1 MNENPVEEEGTPD
14 SGLSDAFKGLLASE
28 AIAGDLAAEGMFLTS
43 EGLLMVEKPEKS
55 QPLGILFWFCVGW
68 IVLNVIGAIFANVLP
83 LKSPFFEDYNNLNVG
98 PGWHHLFGTDD
109 LGRDIFSR
117 VVYGSRVSIAV
128 GVGAMLIGF
137 GIGAPLGMLAA
148 YKRGRF
154 DTTLTTLMYVLL
166 AFPAIIAT
174 IAVLSFWTP
183 RSLLKIILVIGLA
196 SVPLVYRVIRTATLN
211 VATKDY
217 IIAAKVQGATD
228 RRILVK
234 ELLPNIAPIGVSFLL
249 IGIAT
254 VITLEGALA
263 FLGLS
268 VNPPTASWGNM
279 INEAR
284 TNLAQSVWLVI
295 FPSAAL
301 CLFLLCL
308 NFIGDRL
315 RSHYDVTEV
324 KL

>member
-1 MNENPVEEEGTPD
+1 MSDHQRMEEFA
-14 SGLSDAFKGLLASE
+14 SDPLV
-28 AIAGDLAAEGMFLTS
+28 GDMAQGMFLAEEAT
-43 EGLLMVEKPEKS
+43 LVEKPEKTE
-55 QPLGILFWFCVGW
+55 PLGILFWVCVGW
-68 IVLNVIGAIFANVLP
+68 IALNVLAAILANILP
-83 LKSPFFEDYNNLNVG
+83 LKSPNFEDFNNINVG
-98 PGWHHLFGTDD
+98 PGLHHLFGTDD

-128 GVGAMLIGF
+128 GVGAMIIGF

-148 YKRGRF
+148 FRRGRF
-154 DTTLTTLMYVLL
+154 DTFFTTIMYVLL

-183 RSLLKIILVIGLA
+183 RSLVKIIVVIGLA
-196 SVPLVYRVIRTATLN
+196 SVPLVYRVIRTATLS

-268 VNPPTASWGNM
+268 VNPPTPSWGNM

-284 TNLAQSVWLVI
+284 TVLAQNPYLVI

-315 RSHYDVTEV
+315 RTHFDVTEV

>member
-1 MNENPVEEEGTPD
+1 MSSESVDIVVHEALHPVRRER
-14 SGLSDAFKGLLASE
+14 
-28 AIAGDLAAEGMFLTS
+28 
-43 EGLLMVEKPEKS
+43 
-55 QPLGILFWFCVGW
+55 LGVLFWVCVGYLA
-68 IVLNVIGAIFANVLP
+68 LNVFGALFASLLP
-83 LKSPFFEDYNNLNVG
+83 LPNPLFGDYNALNVG
-98 PGWHHLFGTDD
+98 PSLHHLFGTDD

-117 VVYGSRVSIAV
+117 VVYGSRVSMAV
-128 GVGAMLIGF
+128 GAGAMVIGF
-137 GIGAPLGMLAA
+137 GVGAPLGMLAA
-148 YKRGRF
+148 YRRGRF
-154 DTTLTTLMYVLL
+154 DAVLTALMYVLL
-166 AFPAIIAT
+166 AFPAIVAV

-183 RSLLKIILVIGLA
+183 RTELKIILVIGVA
-196 SVPLVYRVIRTATLN
+196 AIPLVYRVIRTATLA

-217 IIAAKVQGATD
+217 IVAAKVQGATD
-228 RRILVK
+228 RRILAK

-254 VITLEGALA
+254 VVTLEGALA

-268 VNPPTASWGNM
+268 VNAPTPSWGNM

-284 TNLAQSVWLVI
+284 TVMAQNPWLVL
-295 FPSAAL
+295 FPSLAL

-315 RSHYDVTEV
+315 RTFYDVTDA

>member
-1 MNENPVEEEGTPD
+1 MEQFA
-14 SGLSDAFKGLLASE
+14 SDPLV
-28 AIAGDLAAEGMFLTS
+28 GDMALGMFLAEEAT
-43 EGLLMVEKPEKS
+43 LVEKPEKTE
-55 QPLGILFWFCVGW
+55 PLGVLFWVCVGW
-68 IVLNVIGAIFANVLP
+68 ITLNVLAAILANVLP
-83 LKSPFFEDYNNLNVG
+83 LKNPYFEDFNNINVG
-98 PGWHHLFGTDD
+98 PGLRHLFGTDD

-117 VVYGSRVSIAV
+117 VVFGSRVSIAV
-128 GVGAMLIGF
+128 GVGAMIIGF

-148 YKRGRF
+148 YRRGRL
-154 DTTLTTLMYVLL
+154 DTFITTIMYVLL

-183 RSLLKIILVIGLA
+183 RSLVKIIIVIGLA
-196 SVPLVYRVIRTATLN
+196 SVPLVYRVIRTATLS

-228 RRILVK
+228 GRILVK

-268 VNPPTASWGNM
+268 VNPPTPSWGNM

-284 TNLAQSVWLVI
+284 TVLAQNPYLVI
-295 FPSAAL
+295 FPSVAL

-315 RSHYDVTEV
+315 RTHFDVTEV

>member
-1 MNENPVEEEGTPD
+1 M
-14 SGLSDAFKGLLASE
+14 SE
-28 AIAGDLAAEGMFLTS
+28 MIDDLGVLER
-43 EGLLMVEKPEKS
+43 PEAKT
-55 QPLGILFWFCVGW
+55 PLGWLFWVCVGW
-68 IVLNVIGAIFANVLP
+68 LGLNVLAAIFANVLP
-83 LKSPFFEDYNNLNVG
+83 LVDPLYQNYNAVNAAPSL
-98 PGWHHLFGTDD
+98 HHLLGTDD

-117 VVYGSRVSIAV
+117 IVFGSRVSIAV

-148 YKRGRF
+148 YRRGRF
-154 DTTLTTLMYVLL
+154 DTIVTTVMYVFL
-166 AFPAIIAT
+166 AFPAIVAV

-183 RSLLKIILVIGLA
+183 RSLLKIIVVIGLA
-196 SVPLVYRVIRTATLN
+196 SVPLVYRVIRTATMAI
-211 VATKDY
+211 ATKDY
-217 IIAAKVQGATD
+217 VIAAKVQGATD

-254 VITLEGALA
+254 VVTLEGALA

-268 VNPPTASWGNM
+268 VNPPTPSWGNM
-279 INEAR
+279 INESR
-284 TNLAQSVWLVI
+284 TVMSQNPWLVL
-295 FPSAAL
+295 FPSLAL

-315 RSHYDVTEV
+315 RSHFDVTEV

>member
-1 MNENPVEEEGTPD
+1 MLIEEE
-14 SGLSDAFKGLLASE
+14 
-28 AIAGDLAAEGMFLTS
+28 IAL
-43 EGLLMVEKPEKS
+43 VEKPEKRE
-55 QPLGILFWFCVGW
+55 PLGLFFWLCVGW
-68 IVLNVIGAIFANVLP
+68 IGLNIIGALFASVLP
-83 LKSPFFEDYNNLNVG
+83 LQNPQFQDYNALNVG
-98 PGWHHLFGTDD
+98 PSLHHLFGTDD

-117 VVYGSRVSIAV
+117 VVYGSRISLAA
-128 GVGAMLIGF
+128 GAGAMLIGF

-148 YKRGRF
+148 YRRGRF
-154 DTTLTTLMYVLL
+154 DSILTNVMYVFL

-174 IAVLSFWTP
+174 IAILSFWTP
-183 RSLLKIILVIGLA
+183 RSLLKIIVVIGVA

-228 RRILVK
+228 RRILLR
-234 ELLPNIAPIGVSFLL
+234 ELLPNIAPIGISFLL
-249 IGIAT
+249 IGVAT
-254 VITLEGALA
+254 VVTLEGSLA

-268 VNPPTASWGNM
+268 VLPPTPSWGNM
-279 INEAR
+279 INESR
-284 TNLAQSVWLVI
+284 TILQQNPWLAI
-295 FPSAAL
+295 FPSLAM

-315 RSHYDVTEV
+315 RHHFDVTEV

>member
-1 MNENPVEEEGTPD
+1 VSNYSPGIGVALEEQVL
-14 SGLSDAFKGLLASE
+14 SGLGVQE
-28 AIAGDLAAEGMFLTS
+28 EPGE
-43 EGLLMVEKPEKS
+43 
-55 QPLGILFWFCVGW
+55 PLGLFFWICVFWVG
-68 IVLNVIGAIFANVLP
+68 LNVFAAIFANVLP
-83 LKSPFFEDYNNLNVG
+83 LPSPLNQDFNAVNVG
-98 PGWHHLFGTDD
+98 PGLHHLLGTDD

-117 VVYGSRVSIAV
+117 IVYGSRVSISV
-128 GVGAMLIGF
+128 GIGAILIGF

-148 YKRGRF
+148 YRRGRF
-154 DTTLTTLMYVLL
+154 DAILTTIMYVLL

-183 RSLLKIILVIGLA
+183 RSMFKIIVVIGVA
-196 SVPLVYRVIRTATLN
+196 SIPLVYRVIRTATLS

-217 IIAAKVQGATD
+217 VVAAKVQGATD

-234 ELLPNIAPIGVSFLL
+234 ELLPNIAPIGVSFFL
-249 IGIAT
+249 IGVAT

-268 VNPPTASWGNM
+268 VNPPTPSWGNM

-284 TNLAQSVWLVI
+284 TVLSQNVWLAL
-295 FPSAAL
+295 FPSLAL
-301 CLFLLCL
+301 CLFLIAL
-308 NFIGDRL
+308 NFIGDRI
-315 RSHYDVTEV
+315 RAHFDVTEV

>member
-1 MNENPVEEEGTPD
+1 MSEQAVIYSDMKLMEGTRKKGEP
-14 SGLSDAFKGLLASE
+14 LGLL
-28 AIAGDLAAEGMFLTS
+28 
-43 EGLLMVEKPEKS
+43 
-55 QPLGILFWFCVGW
+55 FWICVGW
-68 IVLNVIGAIFANVLP
+68 IALNVFVAIFANVLP
-83 LKSPFFEDYNNLNVG
+83 FQNPLYQDFTSLNSA
-98 PGWHHLFGTDD
+98 PSLHHLFGTDD
-109 LGRDIFSR
+109 LGRDILSR
-117 VVYGSRVSIAV
+117 VAYGSRVSISV
-128 GVGAMLIGF
+128 GIGAMIIGF

-148 YKRGRF
+148 YRRGRF
-154 DTTLTTLMYVLL
+154 DGILTTIMYVML

-183 RSLLKIILVIGLA
+183 RSLTKIIIVIGVA
-196 SVPLVYRVIRTATLN
+196 SIPLVYRVIRTATLS

-217 IIAAKVQGATD
+217 VIAAKVQGATD
-228 RRILVK
+228 RRILMK
-234 ELLPNIAPIGVSFLL
+234 ELLPNIAPIGISFLL

-268 VNPPTASWGNM
+268 VTPPTPSWGNM

-284 TNLAQSVWLVI
+284 TILQTNPWLVI
-295 FPSAAL
+295 FPSLAL

-308 NFIGDRL
+308 NFIGDRI
-315 RSHYDVTEV
+315 RTHFDVTEV

>member
-1 MNENPVEEEGTPD
+1 VSNFFVNELVEE
-14 SGLSDAFKGLLASE
+14 SAMHSL
-28 AIAGDLAAEGMFLTS
+28 
-43 EGLLMVEKPEKS
+43 PERKKR
-55 QPLGILFWFCVGW
+55 LGVLFWICVGW
-68 IVLNVIGAIFANVLP
+68 LSINAFGAIFANVLP
-83 LKSPFFEDYNNLNVG
+83 LPSPLAQNYNAVNVS
-98 PGWHHLFGTDD
+98 PSLHHLLGTDD

-117 VVYGSRVSIAV
+117 IVYGSRISIEVSL
-128 GVGAMLIGF
+128 GSMFIGF

-148 YKRGRF
+148 YRRGTF
-154 DTTLTTLMYVLL
+154 DTILSTVMYVFL

-183 RSLLKIILVIGLA
+183 RSLLKIIIVVGIA
-196 SVPLVYRVIRTATLN
+196 AIPLVYRVIRGATMN
-211 VATKDY
+211 FATRDFVV
-217 IIAAKVQGATD
+217 AAKVQGATD

-234 ELLPNIAPIGVSFLL
+234 ELLPNVAPVGVSFLL

-254 VITLEGALA
+254 VVTLEGALA

-268 VNPPTASWGNM
+268 VNAPTPSWGNM
-279 INEAR
+279 INESLSILQV
-284 TNLAQSVWLVI
+284 NPWLAI
-295 FPSAAL
+295 FPSAAM

-315 RSHYDVTEV
+315 RSHYDVSEV